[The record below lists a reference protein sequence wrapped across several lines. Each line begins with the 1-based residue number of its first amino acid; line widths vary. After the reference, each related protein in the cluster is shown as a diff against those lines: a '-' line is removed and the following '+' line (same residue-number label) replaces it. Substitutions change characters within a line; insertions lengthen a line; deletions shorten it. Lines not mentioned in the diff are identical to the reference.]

1 MKKRLLFISINL
13 IFILNLIIYLLLDNK
28 NYQDYKYVYHDF
40 EVPVFTEKEIP
51 KEEKVQDVFYGTIT
65 AYGPDCYGCIG
76 ITASGYD
83 VTNNI
88 YYEDDTY
95 GTLRI
100 VAADASIPFGTVIK
114 ITNDT
119 INIKAIVLDRGSAI
133 GFQTL
138 SQMDLLYESEYKASF
153 FGRQHNT
160 MFEVLRYGY

>member
-1 MKKRLLFISINL
+1 MLHL
-13 IFILNLIIYLLLDNK
+13 YL
-28 NYQDYKYVYHDF
+28 YECPQDYKYIYHDF